1 MILDLFMDFNGE
13 NKDQLMYI
21 INELKNKSFN
31 RRLFMSAWNP
41 LQLDDMVLPPCHVS
55 YHFIP
60 YLKNENYTVDL
71 MMYLHRCI
79 YIDVSTF
86 CRCYTWITI

>member
-1 MILDLFMDFNGE
+1 MN
-13 NKDQLMYI
+13 
-21 INELKNKSFN
+21 LKNKSFN

-41 LQLDDMVLPPCHVS
+41 LQLDDMVLHPCHVS

-71 MMYLHRCI
+71 MMFLQMLYLDYHLI
-79 YIDVSTF
+79 LLHVHLY
-86 CRCYTWITI
+86 

>member
-1 MILDLFMDFNGE
+1 MN
-13 NKDQLMYI
+13 
-21 INELKNKSFN
+21 LKNKSFN

-60 YLKNENYTVDL
+60 YLKK
-71 MMYLHRCI
+71 
-79 YIDVSTF
+79 
-86 CRCYTWITI
+86 